1 MLPVRKGQAAAG
13 SILTRPAA
21 TIHRAAGYYQ
31 HFNAGPMSVSTRNI
45 IAWILQALLAFAF
58 TASGIMKFL
67 HLSDTVATFGKLGLP
82 PWFAY
87 FIAAAEVLGGIALLV
102 PRLVRPAAIGLALIM
117 VGAAFMHTTR
127 IPGGLLPNGMPAL
140 LLLLLLVVL
149 ARLRQ
154 TTPLAN

>member
-1 MLPVRKGQAAAG
+1 
-13 SILTRPAA
+13 
-21 TIHRAAGYYQ
+21 
-31 HFNAGPMSVSTRNI
+31 MSLSTRNT

-67 HLSDTVATFGKLGLP
+67 HLSDTLTSFEKIGLP
-82 PWFAY
+82 AWFAY
-87 FIAAAEVLGGIALLV
+87 FIGAAEVIGGIGLLV

-117 VGAAFMHTTR
+117 AGAAFMHTTR

-149 ARLRQ
+149 VRLRQ
-154 TTPLAN
+154 ATPLAG